1 MTSRITAH
9 DALIY
14 LMVTM
19 SAVDKAM
26 NDAELAR
33 IGRLVT
39 FLPVFSGFDEDRL
52 IDVTRAA
59 AELLKGPEGLDIVL
73 EVVRD
78 AVPPKLYDTAH
89 ALAVEVAG
97 GG

>member
-1 MTSRITAH
+1 MTSPFHTH

-39 FLPVFSGFDEDRL
+39 FLPVFKGFDEERLDR
-52 IDVTRAA
+52 
-59 AELLKGPEGLDIVL
+59 
-73 EVVRD
+73 RD
-78 AVPPKLYDTAH
+78 TV
-89 ALAVEVAG
+89 G
-97 GG
+97 GGTAQRA